1 MSKISMSPFTKKKY
15 KTLNGLYK
23 KEKMSMAEITKVS

>member
-1 MSKISMSPFTKKKY
+1 MIPFTKIKY

-23 KEKMSMAEITKVS
+23 KEKMYMAEITEVS